1 MMDIEVNQKKTG
13 MHLGRRIVY
22 LILSVFSLATCA
34 LSLFL
39 PCCAYA
45 KISDEGTVSS
55 LVSISPIQFNDA
67 LQYRELLVSGVA
79 YIVLGVFLLWIAVMV
94 SLLLLSLL
102 SLRGFI
108 DKNEEA
114 QAKGVKSMLFVLS
127 FYTIFLFFG
136 GVILGAVNQGMGG
149 RIRSADNVWPMILAI
164 VIDCAYALLRG
175 FVEDQKFL
183 KCENDPRFSLEA
195 RRLRKVS
202 KAARLELFIFS
213 MIISVISVVSLLV
226 DIFTIKVDFRG
237 EAVYTIRVSGWRFI
251 RNYAT
256 LTQGERLVS
265 FLLFTMVFTMSMLML
280 LSIVG
285 FFSRS
290 KWFYKFSLSSTACGA
305 LFCFLVGIFGKY
317 YEIVQK
323 MNEWSMLYFV
333 RFRLG
338 TDIQLSDIFSYK
350 ISSMSFWFFIGLMGV
365 LVVLVARHPFT
376 KGNAAEKILERY
388 EHDTTY
394 QNIYGEVAITDISVN
409 SPENLYPLEGAND
422 SASVEEEKAEVE
434 EEEKAE
440 LQEPEAVIPSK
451 PIVEDSDP
459 CPAFS
464 ELDGKTAE
472 FAREMAWRRTRL
484 FQDPTLPKIVQFVV
498 NYARDS
504 RLHLSYTQE
513 DIAAFIAGLGMSK
526 LTILQGMSG
535 TGKTSLPK
543 IFTEA
548 LCSRCEIIEVESSW
562 RDKSELLGYYN
573 EFSKMYTP
581 KKFTQALYRATLN
594 PDVMTF
600 IVLDEMNLS
609 RIEYYFSDFLS
620 LMEHEAFR
628 RELKLLNIGIFK
640 YENGEKIDYR
650 GLSDGHTIKIPKNIW
665 FIGTANRDE
674 STFEISDKVYDRAH
688 TMNFNKR
695 APKILYYN
703 EPILPEYLPVDVLD
717 RLFEKAKADMKFN
730 IDAYPAIAE
739 VEKLLAPYNI
749 SFGNRVANQI
759 ETFVSIYCACFS
771 ASDAVIHDAVET
783 ILLSKIVSK
792 LELKSLDNK
801 EQLIAEFERLQF
813 YRCSSFIEKL
823 HED

>member
-1 MMDIEVNQKKTG
+1 
-13 MHLGRRIVY
+13 
-22 LILSVFSLATCA
+22 
-34 LSLFL
+34 
-39 PCCAYA
+39 
-45 KISDEGTVSS
+45 
-55 LVSISPIQFNDA
+55 
-67 LQYRELLVSGVA
+67 
-79 YIVLGVFLLWIAVMV
+79 MV
-94 SLLLLSLL
+94 SLLILSLL

-108 DKNEEA
+108 DKNENF
-114 QAKGVKSMLFVLS
+114 QAKGVKIILFVLS
-127 FYTIFLFFG
+127 AYTMFLFLG
-136 GVILGAVNQGMGG
+136 SLILGAVNQGMGG
-149 RIRSADNVWPMILAI
+149 SIRSVSNIWPMCLAI
-164 VIDCAYALLRG
+164 GIDCVYAFLRG
-175 FVEDQKFL
+175 FVEDQRFL
-183 KCENDPRFSLEA
+183 KGKTDPSLAAEV
-195 RRLRKVS
+195 RRLKYVS
-202 KAARLELFIFS
+202 KASRLEMFIFS
-213 MIISVISVVSLLV
+213 LVISGITLVALLV
-226 DIFTIKVDFRG
+226 DILTVKVTLVG
-237 EAVYTIRVSGWRFI
+237 TMEYTIVRVTGWSYI
-251 RNYAT
+251 GSYSVLPAGGQ
-256 LTQGERLVS
+256 LIA
-265 FLLFTMVFTMSMLML
+265 FLLFVMVLAISMLIL
-280 LSIVG
+280 LNIVS

-290 KWFYKFSLSSTACGA
+290 KWFYKFSLASVACGT
-305 LFCFLVGIFGKY
+305 LFTLFVGTFGKY

-323 MNEWSMLYFV
+323 MNELSMLYLV
-333 RFRLG
+333 RTHLG
-338 TDIQLSDIFSYK
+338 MDIDLEQIFSYK
-350 ISSMSFWFFIGLMGV
+350 ISSMSFWFFVG
-365 LVVLVARHPFT
+365 LVVVVGALVARHPFT
-376 KGNAAEKILERY
+376 RGNAAEKILERY
-388 EHDTTY
+388 EHDSTY
-394 QNIYGEVAITDISVN
+394 QNICGEVAITDINVN
-409 SPENLYPLEGAND
+409 SPESLSPLGSAANAATPD
-422 SASVEEEKAEVE
+422 ESGNESEKEIEKEVE
-434 EEEKAE
+434 KEQQIETATSSN
-440 LQEPEAVIPSK
+440 PVVA
-451 PIVEDSDP
+451 DMDP
-459 CPAFS
+459 GPAFT
-464 ELDGKTAE
+464 ELDGKTSE
-472 FAREMAWRRTRL
+472 IEREMAWRRTRL
-484 FQDPTLPKIVQFVV
+484 FQDPTLPKLVQFVV

-548 LCSRCEIIEVESSW
+548 LCSKCEIVEVESSW

-581 KKFTQALYRATLN
+581 KKFTQALYRAKLN

-620 LMEHEAFR
+620 LMEHEVYR
-628 RELKLLNIGIFK
+628 RELKLLNIGLFRT
-640 YENGEKIDYR
+640 ENGEKIEYK
-650 GLSDGHTIKIPKNIW
+650 GLTDGHTIKIPQNVW

-695 APKILYYN
+695 APKVLYYN
-703 EPILPEYLPVDVLD
+703 EPILPQYLPIDILD
-717 RLFEKAKADMKFN
+717 GLFEKAKNDMKFN

-771 ASDAVIHDAVET
+771 ASDAIIHDAVET

-801 EQLIAEFERLQF
+801 EQLVAEFERLQF